1 MVEKELSGIIV
12 AVKLS
17 AEKECKLISW
27 SIIVQTILSPLSV
40 DVSFS
45 CGHKLLL
52 PISTKGEL
60 YLNNCNQ
67 IEDDLQITN
76 LHCNKLSMLHAL
88 GVWLFSINQ
97 RTEK

>member
-1 MVEKELSGIIV
+1 MQI
-12 AVKLS
+12 
-17 AEKECKLISW
+17 ISW
-27 SIIVQTILSPLSV
+27 SIIVQTTLSPLSV

-52 PISTKGEL
+52 PTSTKGEL
-60 YLNNCNQ
+60 YLNNCNR

-76 LHCNKLSMLHAL
+76 LHCGKLPMLHAL
-88 GVWLFSINQ
+88 GVRLFSTYQ